1 MTFLFITVI
10 LLIMLKS
17 LHHFLFHKEM
27 SFMNKKM
34 FVLEIFLT
42 FMIVYS
48 ILIIGFGLV
57 YFILSFSGDV
67 FIDQQKTDNAS
78 LNRLLTSIYFS
89 GVTLLTIGYGD
100 VSPVGVV
107 RFLAVIQ
114 AMLGYA
120 LPSLLVL
127 RLLEMY
133 QLLARNR

>member
-67 FIDQQKTDNAS
+67 FIDQQKTDDAS

-127 RLLEMY
+127 RLMEMY

>member
-1 MTFLFITVI
+1 
-10 LLIMLKS
+10 
-17 LHHFLFHKEM
+17 
-27 SFMNKKM
+27 MNKKM

-67 FIDQQKTDNAS
+67 FIDQQKSDYAS

>member
-67 FIDQQKTDNAS
+67 FIDQQKSDDAS

-127 RLLEMY
+127 RLMEMY

>member
-42 FMIVYS
+42 FIIVYI
-48 ILIIGFGLV
+48 ILVIRFGVV

-67 FIDQQKTDNAS
+67 FIDLQKSDDAS

-100 VSPVGVV
+100 VS
-107 RFLAVIQ
+107 
-114 AMLGYA
+114 
-120 LPSLLVL
+120 
-127 RLLEMY
+127 
-133 QLLARNR
+133 

>member
-48 ILIIGFGLV
+48 ILIIGFGLI

-67 FIDQQKTDNAS
+67 FIDQQKTDDAS

>member
-27 SFMNKKM
+27 SFMNKNM

-67 FIDQQKTDNAS
+67 FIDQQKSDDAS

>member
-67 FIDQQKTDNAS
+67 FINQQKSDDAS

>member
-67 FIDQQKTDNAS
+67 FIDQQKTDDAS

>member
-1 MTFLFITVI
+1 MTFLFITMI

-67 FIDQQKTDNAS
+67 FIDQQKSDDAS

>member
-67 FIDQQKTDNAS
+67 FIDQQKSDDAS

>member
-67 FIDQQKTDNAS
+67 FIDQQKSDYAS

>member
-67 FIDQQKTDNAS
+67 FIDQQKSDDAS

-89 GVTLLTIGYGD
+89 GVTILTIGYGD